1 MQTVIMDTS
10 SQNLDVIANSLDLQ
24 PIEDNKKAVRDNIVD
39 DFEYARGNMIAVI
52 EKGQEALSGILDVAG
67 MSQHPRSY
75 EVVAT
80 LVKAVA
86 DANKDLLELSKKRK
100 DLEKVD
106 NGGPQTVNNNLYL
119 GSTAD
124 LLKLL
129 KDNK

>member
-39 DFEYARGNMIAVI
+39 DFDYARGNMIAVI

-100 DLEKVD
+100 DLEKVE

-129 KDNK
+129 KDSK

>member
-1 MQTVIMDTS
+1 MQTITMDTS
-10 SQNLDVIANSLDLQ
+10 SQNLDVIANTLDLQ
-24 PIEDNKKAVRDNIVD
+24 PLEDNKKDVRDNIVD

-52 EKGQEALSGILDVAG
+52 EKGQEALSGIVDVAG

-80 LVKAVA
+80 LVRAVA
-86 DANKDLLELSKKRK
+86 DANKDLLELSKRRK
-100 DLEKVD
+100 ELEKED
-106 NGGPQTVNNNLYL
+106 SSGPQTVNNNLYL

>member
-1 MQTVIMDTS
+1 MQTIIMDTS

-24 PIEDNKKAVRDNIVD
+24 PIEDTKKAERDNIVD

-52 EKGQEALSGILDVAG
+52 EKGQEALSGILDVAT

-100 DLEKVD
+100 EIEKVD

>member
-1 MQTVIMDTS
+1 MDTS
-10 SQNLDVIANSLDLQ
+10 SQNRDIIADSLDLQ
-24 PIEDNKKAVRDNIVD
+24 PLKDMMTAKPNNIVD
-39 DFEYARGNMIAVI
+39 DYEYARGNMIAVI

-86 DANKDLLELSKKRK
+86 DANKDLLELAKKRK
-100 DLEKVD
+100 DLEKVE

>member
-1 MQTVIMDTS
+1 MQTIIMDTS
-10 SQNLDVIANSLDLQ
+10 SQNHDVIANSLDLQ

-100 DLEKVD
+100 DIEKVD

>member
-24 PIEDNKKAVRDNIVD
+24 PIEDNKKAAQDNI
-39 DFEYARGNMIAVI
+39 
-52 EKGQEALSGILDVAG
+52 
-67 MSQHPRSY
+67 
-75 EVVAT
+75 
-80 LVKAVA
+80 VA
-86 DANKDLLELSKKRK
+86 DANKDLLELAKKRK

>member
-1 MQTVIMDTS
+1 MDTS
-10 SQNLDVIANSLDLQ
+10 SQSRDIIADSLDLQ
-24 PIEDNKKAVRDNIVD
+24 PIEDVKAIEQSQIVD
-39 DFEYARGNMIAVI
+39 DFEYARGNVISAI
-52 EKGQEALSGILDVAG
+52 EKGQEALSGIVDVAG

-80 LVKAVA
+80 LIKAVT
-86 DANKDLLELSKKRK
+86 DANKDLLELSKRRK
-100 DLEKVD
+100 ELQKTDD
-106 NGGPQTVNNNLYL
+106 GGPKTVNNNLYL

>member
-1 MQTVIMDTS
+1 MDTS
-10 SQNLDVIANSLDLQ
+10 SRNLDVIANSLDLQ
-24 PIEDNKKAVRDNIVD
+24 PIEDNKKAAQDNIVD
-39 DFEYARGNMIAVI
+39 DYEYARGNMIAVI

-86 DANKDLLELSKKRK
+86 DANKDLLELAKKRK

-124 LLKLL
+124 LLKSL

>member
-1 MQTVIMDTS
+1 MDTS

-24 PIEDNKKAVRDNIVD
+24 PIEDNKKAAQDNIVD
-39 DFEYARGNMIAVI
+39 DYEYARGNMIAVI

-86 DANKDLLELSKKRK
+86 DANKDLLELAKKRK

-129 KDNK
+129 KDSK

>member
-39 DFEYARGNMIAVI
+39 DFDYARGNMIAVI
-52 EKGQEALSGILDVAG
+52 ENGQEALSGILDVAT

-100 DLEKVD
+100 DLEKVE

>member
-1 MQTVIMDTS
+1 MDTS

-24 PIEDNKKAVRDNIVD
+24 PIEDNKKAAQDNIVD
-39 DFEYARGNMIAVI
+39 DYEYARGNMIAVI
-52 EKGQEALSGILDVAG
+52 EKGQEALSGILDVAT

>member
-1 MQTVIMDTS
+1 MDTS
-10 SQNLDVIANSLDLQ
+10 SQSRDIIADSLNLE
-24 PIEDNKKAVRDNIVD
+24 PIENIKAAEQSQIID

-100 DLEKVD
+100 DLEKVE

>member
-1 MQTVIMDTS
+1 MDTS

-24 PIEDNKKAVRDNIVD
+24 PIEDNKKAAQNNIVD
-39 DFEYARGNMIAVI
+39 DYEYARGNMIAVI

-86 DANKDLLELSKKRK
+86 DANKDLLELAKKRK

>member
-1 MQTVIMDTS
+1 MQTTTMDTS

-24 PIEDNKKAVRDNIVD
+24 PIEDNKKTAQDNIVD
-39 DFEYARGNMIAVI
+39 DYEYARGNMIAVI

-86 DANKDLLELSKKRK
+86 DANKDLLELAKKRK
-100 DLEKVD
+100 DLEKVE

>member
-1 MQTVIMDTS
+1 MQTIIMDTS
-10 SQNLDVIANSLDLQ
+10 SQNHDVIANSLDLQ
-24 PIEDNKKAVRDNIVD
+24 PIEDNKKAAQDNIVD
-39 DFEYARGNMIAVI
+39 DYEYARGNMISVI

-86 DANKDLLELSKKRK
+86 DANKDLLELAKKRK

>member
-24 PIEDNKKAVRDNIVD
+24 PIEDNKKAAQDNIID

-86 DANKDLLELSKKRK
+86 DANKDLLELAKKRK

>member
-1 MQTVIMDTS
+1 MDTS

-24 PIEDNKKAVRDNIVD
+24 PIEDNKKAAQDNIVD
-39 DFEYARGNMIAVI
+39 DYEYARGNMIAVI

-86 DANKDLLELSKKRK
+86 DANKDLLELAKKRK
-100 DLEKVD
+100 DIEKVD

>member
-1 MQTVIMDTS
+1 MDTS
-10 SQNLDVIANSLDLQ
+10 SQSRDIIADSLDLQ
-24 PIEDNKKAVRDNIVD
+24 PIENIKAAEQSQIVD
-39 DFEYARGNMIAVI
+39 DFEYARGNMIAAI
-52 EKGQEALSGILDVAG
+52 EKGQEALSGIVDVAG

-100 DLEKVD
+100 ELEKTD
-106 NGGPQTVNNNLYL
+106 DGGPKTVNNNLYL

>member
-52 EKGQEALSGILDVAG
+52 EKGQEALSGILDVAT

-100 DLEKVD
+100 DLEKVE

>member
-1 MQTVIMDTS
+1 MDTS

-24 PIEDNKKAVRDNIVD
+24 PIEDNKKAAQDNIID

-86 DANKDLLELSKKRK
+86 DANKDLLELAKKRK

-129 KDNK
+129 KDSK

>member
-1 MQTVIMDTS
+1 MDSS

-24 PIEDNKKAVRDNIVD
+24 PIEDNKKAAQDNIVD
-39 DFEYARGNMIAVI
+39 DYEYARGNMIAAI
-52 EKGQEALSGILDVAG
+52 EKGQEALSGILEVAG
-67 MSQHPRSY
+67 LSQHPRSY

-86 DANKDLLELSKKRK
+86 DANKDLLELAKRRK
-100 DLEKVD
+100 DLEKVE
-106 NGGPQTVNNNLYL
+106 NSGPQTVNNNLYL

>member
-1 MQTVIMDTS
+1 MQTIIMDTS

-24 PIEDNKKAVRDNIVD
+24 PIEDNKKAAHDNIVD

-129 KDNK
+129 KDSK

>member
-24 PIEDNKKAVRDNIVD
+24 PIEDNKKAAQDNIVD

-52 EKGQEALSGILDVAG
+52 EKGQEALSGILDVAT

-100 DLEKVD
+100 DLEKVEK
-106 NGGPQTVNNNLYL
+106 GGPQTVNNNLYL

>member
-24 PIEDNKKAVRDNIVD
+24 PIEDNKKAAQDNIVD
-39 DFEYARGNMIAVI
+39 DYEYARGNMIAVI

-86 DANKDLLELSKKRK
+86 DANKDLLELAKKRK
-100 DLEKVD
+100 DIEKVD

>member
-24 PIEDNKKAVRDNIVD
+24 PIEDNKKAAQDNIVD
-39 DFEYARGNMIAVI
+39 DYEYARGNMIAVI
-52 EKGQEALSGILDVAG
+52 EKGQEALSGILDVAT

-86 DANKDLLELSKKRK
+86 DANKDLLELAKKRK

>member
-1 MQTVIMDTS
+1 MDTS

-24 PIEDNKKAVRDNIVD
+24 PIEDNKKAAQDNIVD
-39 DFEYARGNMIAVI
+39 DYEYARGNMIAVI

-86 DANKDLLELSKKRK
+86 DANKDLLDLSKKRK

>member
-1 MQTVIMDTS
+1 MQTIIMDTS

-24 PIEDNKKAVRDNIVD
+24 PIEDNKKAAQDNIVD
-39 DFEYARGNMIAVI
+39 DYEYARGNMIAVI

-100 DLEKVD
+100 DLEKVEG
-106 NGGPQTVNNNLYL
+106 GGPQTVNNNLYL

-129 KDNK
+129 KENK

>member
-1 MQTVIMDTS
+1 MDTS

-24 PIEDNKKAVRDNIVD
+24 PIEDNKKAAQNNIVD

-100 DLEKVD
+100 DLEKVN

>member
-1 MQTVIMDTS
+1 MDTS

-24 PIEDNKKAVRDNIVD
+24 PIEDNKKAAQNNIVD

>member
-39 DFEYARGNMIAVI
+39 DFDYARGNMIAVI
-52 EKGQEALSGILDVAG
+52 EKGQEALSGILDVAT

-100 DLEKVD
+100 DLEKVE

-129 KDNK
+129 KDSK

>member
-1 MQTVIMDTS
+1 MDTS

-24 PIEDNKKAVRDNIVD
+24 PIEDNKRAAQDNIVD
-39 DFEYARGNMIAVI
+39 DYEYARGNMIAVI

-86 DANKDLLELSKKRK
+86 DANKDLLELAKKRK
-100 DLEKVD
+100 DLEKVE

>member
-24 PIEDNKKAVRDNIVD
+24 PIEDNKKAAQDNIVD
-39 DFEYARGNMIAVI
+39 DYEYARGNMIAVI
-52 EKGQEALSGILDVAG
+52 EKGQEALSGILDVAS

-86 DANKDLLELSKKRK
+86 DANKDLLDLSKKRK
-100 DLEKVD
+100 DLEKVES
-106 NGGPQTVNNNLYL
+106 GGPQTVNNNLYL

>member
-24 PIEDNKKAVRDNIVD
+24 PIEDNKKAAQDNIVD
-39 DFEYARGNMIAVI
+39 DYEYARGNMIAVI

>member
-10 SQNLDVIANSLDLQ
+10 SQSRDIIADSLDLQ
-24 PIEDNKKAVRDNIVD
+24 PIENIKAAEQSQIVD
-39 DFEYARGNMIAVI
+39 DFEYARGNMIAAI
-52 EKGQEALSGILDVAG
+52 EKGQEALSGIVDVAG

-100 DLEKVD
+100 ELEKTD
-106 NGGPQTVNNNLYL
+106 DGGPKTVNNNLYL